1 MKRPRISEIPRN
13 GRTVSDTAPASTLTA
28 NGTKSP
34 ASASTTCS
42 AICSP
47 ALSCAS
53 FVLAPRCGVT
63 TTVGRLEE
71 RRVRR
76 RLVGEDVE
84 RGAADAAVA
93 DRLGERLLVDDP
105 AAGGVHDA
113 YPGLGPREQVACRM
127 SPTVSGVFG
136 RWIVM
141 KSLRATRSSRL
152 VSSTPIRRARSGAT
166 KGS

>member
-1 MKRPRISEIPRN
+1 MPRN
-13 GRTVSDTAPASTLTA
+13 GRTVSDTAPASTFTA

-63 TTVGRLEE
+63 TTLGQPEQ
-71 RRVRR
+71 RRGRR
-76 RLVGEDVE
+76 RLGGEDVD
-84 RGAADAAVA
+84 RGTADAALA

-105 AAGGVHDA
+105 APGGVHDPHA
-113 YPGLGPREQVACRM
+113 GLGVAEQLPAEQPDGLRGLGQVDGDEVAL
-127 SPTVSGVFG
+127 G
-136 RWIVM
+136 
-141 KSLRATRSSRL
+141 
-152 VSSTPIRRARSGAT
+152 
-166 KGS
+166 